1 MSDIHEQLDIEIIE
15 QSGRFKILSEDGKY
29 RDFVGIAK
37 GHPSDYLYEYKDN
50 LYTANHVFI
59 IDGEEVK
66 AKDIGVK
73 TDSKDDV
80 YEILH
85 VDETHNYYNID
96 TDGNADLLNNQ
107 CLILD
112 EFAFVDH
119 TAEFMKAAFPV
130 ISSAQDKKNSK
141 IIILS
146 TPNGMND
153 FYQIWRK
160 AKAGVNDFQWF
171 KIDWRDVPRN
181 VSPDEFRSQEIAK
194 SDAITFEQE
203 YGCVDPSTIVTV
215 KDALGNIKD
224 ITVGELGELLK

>member
-1 MSDIHEQLDIEIIE
+1 MSDILNTSEIEYLHNDRYSILTE
-15 QSGRFKILSEDGKY
+15 NNEFKSFGGLVTGLTNEL
-29 RDFVGIAK
+29 V
-37 GHPSDYLYEYKDN
+37 EYKGK
-50 LYTANHVFI
+50 LYTPGHKIKIDDRWVEVSELSDNRIEANNIKVY
-59 IDGEEVK
+59 DVLDVEEYHSFV
-66 AKDIGVK
+66 
-73 TDSKDDV
+73 S
-80 YEILH
+80 
-85 VDETHNYYNID
+85 N
-96 TDGNADLLNNQ
+96 DLIHKN

-141 IIILS
+141 IVILS

-160 AKAGVNDFQWF
+160 AKAEVNDFQWF

-181 VSPDEFRSQEIAK
+181 VSPEEFKSQEIAK